1 MKPLNLQDW
10 AYKFNVGACLL
21 ASFTLIGLAPSLS
34 AQSVAAS
41 SKSTPGS
48 PHIYLQDAQVL
59 PVAHS
64 GPKQAVKLLSSGA
77 VKPLSLAQGDF
88 QESGIPGLVVGYTAP
103 GGSIL
108 AVHRGNLD
116 AFAPQS
122 RASWEAI
129 RDGRFPSPFLLQADV
144 VEVPERPDF
153 LEPGYFSG
161 QGHLD
166 LVLAARKGSRV
177 YVLAGNGHNQFKAP
191 MSIPVSGAIT
201 ALAVGKLGPNTP
213 YTSVLVGVKTT
224 SGYLLSIYRGS
235 EAGLVHVASLPVA
248 GEPTQIALGDLNG
261 DGGAGA
267 AIVVDG
273 QVMLLDWPAGK
284 SRPTLQ
290 PSGLASSS
298 TVAVAVGR
306 FVFDRSPQLQ
316 LALLESDGSV
326 QIAAHAG
333 LDARPWTGP
342 EVKVMMAQRGKPNPF
357 IHPPAAAEAWQ
368 VLETFPSDAPLGD
381 VNDPPLLLRGRISS
395 RGADDVMLV
404 NGATSQMTIISHPNL
419 RPGAAVHGP
428 GEKSLMS
435 YAAGRP
441 LAGLAMRVNVDGRPG
456 LIMLLD
462 GSVAPVIGMPL
473 PDPTFTVNTTAD
485 TVDANPGDGICADS
499 NGKCSLRAAVME
511 ANALQGNDTIMLP
524 VGTFQLT
531 IPYNGLFD
539 ASGGHLDINDGVSI
553 VGTANP
559 DGTPGTIIEAGTN
572 TSNGIDKVFAID
584 FPINFPTLGP
594 SFATSM
600 SNIVCRFGLIGANE
614 VDQAG
619 GCLDADAGAAGT
631 GSVSLTNMVIQ
642 SNTIAV
648 SAPGFSG
655 GGGVALFTSV
665 NLSGGLTIGHSI
677 VASNVTTDAGGGIFI
692 GSFVPLTMSNTQVL
706 SNQAVDNTGGG
717 GAQTGGGIAIL
728 GTAGTTGSPQSAI
741 HASLISGNQAANQG
755 GGIYTT
761 AGLTLDSGSIITGN
775 TASGSGGGLY
785 SNNTNE
791 TTNINNATFTGNTAT
806 VSGGAVQVDTS
817 TVGNALNLT
826 FSRIAG
832 NSSPLGSGISNAS
845 GTVTASD
852 DWWGCNQGPGGQG
865 CDQVNGSGITFTPF
879 ITLSFKP
886 AQSPINNGASTTLT
900 ASLLQ
905 DNQNNTLLA
914 SQIASILTVP
924 TLSPPVPTGLPV
936 PIPISFGTPSI
947 GNITPQPPPSSIQSS
962 GSGAGTA
969 VVTYNG
975 TTLGGATET
984 VTVDSANVT
993 ATIVVQG
1000 PVVNLSPT
1008 SLTFAGQNVGT
1019 TSPPQTVTLKN
1030 VGTGALSIT
1039 SITTVGDFGQT
1050 NNCPATVAVNGS
1062 CTINVT
1068 FSPTA
1073 TSSRSGSVKVNDNAT
1088 DTPQTVSLQGTGN
1101 NPTHS
1106 SAVIQI
1112 SGQLASASVCNWDGL
1127 ECAQPDMLLFDYGS
1141 SNLII
1146 GGCTINIFWDNTAYQ
1161 TASNFVGSPGCNVTA
1176 SITSSGDTWVNVT
1189 LVSNDVGPSTNYSL
1203 SSTSADGGPQWYAGP
1218 PDGSPNEYIF
1228 GCCSY
1233 VISTPPAM
1241 TGGHN

>member
-122 RASWEAI
+122 RESWEAI
-129 RDGRFPSPFLLQADV
+129 RDGHFPSPFLLQADAF
-144 VEVPERPDF
+144 EVPERPDF
-153 LEPGYFSG
+153 LEAGYFSG

-166 LVLAARKGSRV
+166 LVLAARGRSKI
-177 YVLAGNGHNQFKAP
+177 YVLAGNGQSQFKAP
-191 MSIPVSGAIT
+191 MAIPVAGAIT
-201 ALAVGKLGPNTP
+201 ALAAGKLGANTP

-267 AIVVDG
+267 AIVADG

-284 SRPTLQ
+284 SRPILQ

-298 TVAVAVGR
+298 TVAVAAGR
-306 FVFDRSPQLQ
+306 FMFDRSPQLQ

-368 VLETFPSDAPLGD
+368 IVETFPSDAPLGD
-381 VNDPPLLLRGRISS
+381 VNHPPLLLRGRISS

-419 RPGAAVHGP
+419 QSGAATYGP
-428 GEKSLMS
+428 GERSVKS
-435 YAAGRP
+435 YAAARP

-462 GSVAPVIGMPL
+462 GSVAPVIAMPL

-499 NGKCSLRAAVME
+499 NGQCSLRAAVME
-511 ANALQGNDTIMLP
+511 ANATQGNDTIMLP

-531 IPYNGLFD
+531 IPYNGRFD
-539 ASGGHLDINDGVSI
+539 SSGGHLDINDGVSI

-559 DGTPGTIIEAGTN
+559 DGTPGTIIEAGTK

-584 FPINFPTLGP
+584 FPINLPTLGP

-614 VDQAG
+614 LDQAG

-706 SNQAVDNTGGG
+706 SNQAVD
-717 GAQTGGGIAIL
+717 
-728 GTAGTTGSPQSAI
+728 
-741 HASLISGNQAANQG
+741 
-755 GGIYTT
+755 
-761 AGLTLDSGSIITGN
+761 
-775 TASGSGGGLY
+775 
-785 SNNTNE
+785 
-791 TTNINNATFTGNTAT
+791 
-806 VSGGAVQVDTS
+806 
-817 TVGNALNLT
+817 
-826 FSRIAG
+826 
-832 NSSPLGSGISNAS
+832 
-845 GTVTASD
+845 
-852 DWWGCNQGPGGQG
+852 
-865 CDQVNGSGITFTPF
+865 
-879 ITLSFKP
+879 
-886 AQSPINNGASTTLT
+886 
-900 ASLLQ
+900 
-905 DNQNNTLLA
+905 
-914 SQIASILTVP
+914 
-924 TLSPPVPTGLPV
+924 
-936 PIPISFGTPSI
+936 
-947 GNITPQPPPSSIQSS
+947 
-962 GSGAGTA
+962 
-969 VVTYNG
+969 
-975 TTLGGATET
+975 
-984 VTVDSANVT
+984 
-993 ATIVVQG
+993 
-1000 PVVNLSPT
+1000 
-1008 SLTFAGQNVGT
+1008 
-1019 TSPPQTVTLKN
+1019 
-1030 VGTGALSIT
+1030 
-1039 SITTVGDFGQT
+1039 
-1050 NNCPATVAVNGS
+1050 
-1062 CTINVT
+1062 
-1068 FSPTA
+1068 
-1073 TSSRSGSVKVNDNAT
+1073 
-1088 DTPQTVSLQGTGN
+1088 
-1101 NPTHS
+1101 
-1106 SAVIQI
+1106 
-1112 SGQLASASVCNWDGL
+1112 
-1127 ECAQPDMLLFDYGS
+1127 
-1141 SNLII
+1141 
-1146 GGCTINIFWDNTAYQ
+1146 
-1161 TASNFVGSPGCNVTA
+1161 
-1176 SITSSGDTWVNVT
+1176 
-1189 LVSNDVGPSTNYSL
+1189 
-1203 SSTSADGGPQWYAGP
+1203 
-1218 PDGSPNEYIF
+1218 
-1228 GCCSY
+1228 
-1233 VISTPPAM
+1233 
-1241 TGGHN
+1241 